1 MGGVKWL
8 KCGYDNNFNQRSETM
23 QDSDQTDQEEISRS
37 QRKRDVEVLQEIG
50 ERLVT
55 LNASQLGQL
64 NLPDNLRDAVKEAK
78 RLTANGA
85 IRRQKQYIGKL
96 MRNID
101 PTSIVAKFAEW
112 DGSSR
117 EQAAKFHQLER
128 WRDRLLADDQAISDL
143 VLAHP
148 RVDVQRMRTLIRNA
162 HKELAAGRPPKS
174 SRELFKELRL
184 LMLVDAAPAHDANSE
199 DENQTYQED

>member
-1 MGGVKWL
+1 
-8 KCGYDNNFNQRSETM
+8 M
-23 QDSDQTDQEEISRS
+23 QDSDPSEQEEISRS
-37 QRKRDVEVLQEIG
+37 QRKRDVEALQEIG

-64 NLPDNLRDAVKEAK
+64 DLPDNLRDAVKEAR

-101 PTSIVAKFAEW
+101 PAPIVAKFAEW

-128 WRDRLLADDQAISDL
+128 WRDRLLADDKAISDL

-148 RVDVQRMRTLIRNA
+148 RADVQRLRTLVRNA
-162 HKELAAGRPPKS
+162 HKEEAAGRPPKS

-184 LMLVDAAPAHDANSE
+184 LMLVDAAPVRDE
-199 DENQTYQED
+199 DSDNDTYQED